1 LVHRPLIRAGDQ
13 GGRWPEVAKKAM
25 RFFGLALGE
34 WDQPNLRPAAG
45 IGLDRPVVR
54 PR

>member
-13 GGRWPEVAKKAM
+13 GGRWPEVARKAM
-25 RFFGLALGE
+25 RFFGLAPSE
-34 WDQPNLRPAAG
+34 WDLQNLRLAAG
-45 IGLDRPVVR
+45 IGLDKPVVR